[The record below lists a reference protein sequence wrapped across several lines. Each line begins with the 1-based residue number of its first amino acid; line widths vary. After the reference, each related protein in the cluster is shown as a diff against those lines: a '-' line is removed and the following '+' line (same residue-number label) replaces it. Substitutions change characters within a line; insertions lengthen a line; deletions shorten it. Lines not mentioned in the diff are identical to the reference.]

1 MDEITLNTGKGV
13 KQPSL
18 SELEGKIDKILV
30 YQKRVAR
37 VAVFRGVISFIFFLV
52 FIVLPIIGGFYL
64 FGYLK
69 EKVDFNKISTQY
81 KEFYD
86 TVSVLN
92 QAKGQ
97 IKDIEKMVTPD
108 SLKNLINGSNPQAP
122 ANQ

>member
-13 KQPSL
+13 GQPSL
-18 SELEGKIDKILV
+18 SELEAKIDKILV

-37 VAVFRGVISFIFFLV
+37 VAIFRGVISFIFFLV

-64 FGYLK
+64 AEYIK
-69 EKVDFNKISTQY
+69 HRVDLDKIATQY
-81 KEFYD
+81 KELTE
-86 TVSVLN
+86 TVSTLN
-92 QAKGQ
+92 QVKGQ
-97 IKDIEKMVTPD
+97 IDNAKNMLNTE

>member
-1 MDEITLNTGKGV
+1 MDEININTGRGF

-18 SELEGKIDKILV
+18 AELEEKVDKILK
-30 YQKRVAR
+30 YQKRASR
-37 VAVFRGVISFIFFLV
+37 YAIFRGIISFIFFLV

-108 SLKNLINGSNPQAP
+108 SLKNLINGSNPQTP

>member
-1 MDEITLNTGKGV
+1 MNTGKGV